1 MHIDIAKISK
11 QNKERKESIF
21 VAKNEWQNIALW
33 IIQQRFEFVWIL
45 AIKEENTIYYRSSGN
60 AVIWKEVE
68 SYSEIIENILF
79 SG

>member
-11 QNKERKESIF
+11 QNKDRKESIF
-21 VAKNEWQNIALW
+21 VSKNEWQNIALW

-45 AIKEENTIYYRSSGN
+45 AIKEENTIYYSSSGN

-68 SYSEIIENILF
+68 LYSEIIENI
-79 SG
+79 